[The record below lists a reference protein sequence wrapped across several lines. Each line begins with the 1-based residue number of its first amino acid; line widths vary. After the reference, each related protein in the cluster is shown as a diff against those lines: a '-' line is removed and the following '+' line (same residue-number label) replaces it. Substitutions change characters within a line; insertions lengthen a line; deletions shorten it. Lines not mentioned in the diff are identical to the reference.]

1 MEQGKLL
8 LSPEEASERLGLR
21 RTTMYA
27 LLASGEIKS
36 IKIGKLRRVPITVL
50 QEYIDRKLASQ
61 MLTTEAG
68 A

>member
-61 MLTTEAG
+61 MLTTDAG

>member
-61 MLTTEAG
+61 MRTTDAG